1 MSGEASFSADSLSLV
16 DLKIEK
22 VKKQIEDYA
31 GSKSQRHLNKLEK
44 SNQKL
49 RYLEYYRDN
58 AVKPVRGE

>member
-1 MSGEASFSADSLSLV
+1 MSGEASFSLSLI

-22 VKKQIEDYA
+22 VRKQIEDYA
-31 GSKSQRHLNKLEK
+31 GSKNQRHFNKLEK
-44 SNQKL
+44 LNQKL

>member
-1 MSGEASFSADSLSLV
+1 MSGEASFSADSLSLI

-22 VKKQIEDYA
+22 VKKQIDDYA
-31 GSKSQRHLNKLEK
+31 GSKNQRYLNKLEK
-44 SNQKL
+44 LNQKL